1 MSLMSKRCKKKLE
14 NIYYDTTIILTIK
27 STNIALTLEKN
38 DVQYRQTKFT
48 LSLFVFL
55 TGNNIH
61 V

>member
-1 MSLMSKRCKKKLE
+1 MSLMSKRCKKKFE